1 MTPIALFLAVATM
14 QSPPAALSLDDRC
27 SLLSAILNAPA
38 KQGIPGDERPKVV
51 ELSFL
56 QTGPVRD
63 SATRR
68 ERVVVRAQW
77 QNASEYA
84 GLFTSTES
92 CNNKA
97 FVLEQSDP
105 RERESD
111 AAQTSGNSD
120 HVVVVTVKKVASS
133 KGDQFTFEEKLGLSI
148 HARVPDGTSGGGY
161 AVPPIKFTGSAGR
174 TAKGSWIA
182 KVKKAIFAS

>member
-14 QSPPAALSLDDRC
+14 QSPPSALSLGDRC

-38 KQGIPGDERPKVV
+38 KQGSHGDERPKVV
-51 ELSFL
+51 EFYFL

-68 ERVVVRAQW
+68 KRVVVRARW
-77 QNASEYA
+77 QQAEESVA
-84 GLFTSTES
+84 LFASTES
-92 CNNKA
+92 CDNTT

-111 AAQTSGNSD
+111 VRASGNSD
-120 HVVVVTVKKVASS
+120 HVVVVTVKKVAGS

-148 HARVPDGTSGGGY
+148 HARAPDGASGGGY

-174 TAKGSWIA
+174 TEKGSWIA

>member
-14 QSPPAALSLDDRC
+14 QSPPPALSLGDRC
-27 SLLSAILNAPA
+27 SMLSAILNAPA
-38 KQGIPGDERPKVV
+38 KQGIRGGERPKVV

-77 QNASEYA
+77 QQASEYA
-84 GLFTSTES
+84 GLFTGTES
-92 CNNKA
+92 CDSAA
-97 FVLEQSDP
+97 FILEGSDP
-105 RERESD
+105 RERERDSE
-111 AAQTSGNSD
+111 TSGNSD
-120 HVVVVTVKKVASS
+120 HVVVVTVKKVAGS

-148 HARVPDGTSGGGY
+148 HARAPDGTSGGGY

-174 TAKGSWIA
+174 TGKGGWIA

>member
-1 MTPIALFLAVATM
+1 MTPIALFLAVAAM
-14 QSPPAALSLDDRC
+14 QSPPSALSLDDRC
-27 SLLSAILNAPA
+27 SLLSAILNAPT
-38 KQGIPGDERPKVV
+38 KQGIPGGERPKVV

-68 ERVVVRAQW
+68 ERVVIRAQW
-77 QNASEYA
+77 QQASEYA

-92 CNNKA
+92 CDNKA
-97 FVLEQSDP
+97 FILEQSDP
-105 RERESD
+105 RERQSN
-111 AAQTSGNSD
+111 AQASGNSD
-120 HVVVVTVKKVASS
+120 HVVVVTVKKVAGS

-148 HARVPDGTSGGGY
+148 HARAPDGTSGGGY

-174 TAKGSWIA
+174 TEKGSWIA